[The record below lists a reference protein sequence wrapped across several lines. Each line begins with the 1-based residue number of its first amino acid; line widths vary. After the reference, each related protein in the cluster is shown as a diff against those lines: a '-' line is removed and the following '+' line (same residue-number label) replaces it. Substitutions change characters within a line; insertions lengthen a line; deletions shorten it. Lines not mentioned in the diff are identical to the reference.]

1 MQVNCHYL
9 YLVDNLLDPSHVA
22 WVHKDAFA
30 SPGTEDTPLEISE
43 LDDGVIASRW
53 VMDTSVP
60 GYYQPLV
67 KFEGNCDRL
76 QHYEVQFPS
85 IAINK
90 STYTPSGQGGP
101 EMTADDNTYIM
112 ISYNFL
118 TPIDTDSSRYFWLQ
132 QRNTEPDDSAITQR
146 IAEGARQAFSEDK
159 DILEAVHKG
168 MANTTTRPINLGAD
182 AAANIFRTRLGKL
195 IESE

>member
-1 MQVNCHYL
+1 VDDPAWHITGGDGMQVNCHYL

-22 WVHKDAFA
+22 WVHKNAFA
-30 SPGTEDTPLEISE
+30 SPGTENTPLEISE

-76 QHYEVQFPS
+76 QHYEVRFPS

-90 STYTPSGQGGP
+90 STYTPAGQGGP
-101 EMTADDNTYIM
+101 DMTADKNTYVM

-118 TPIDTDSSRYFWLQ
+118 TPIDANSSGYYWLQ
-132 QRNTEPDDSAITQR
+132 QRNTDPDNESIFLKLFIR
-146 IAEGARQAFSEDK
+146 VWRNRQPDPSTWASMRRRLFSEQDW
-159 DILEAVHKG
+159 G
-168 MANTTTRPINLGAD
+168 
-182 AAANIFRTRLGKL
+182 
-195 IESE
+195 S